1 MGKKKRTAG
10 QGLKLLLIRDYLY
23 NEASKEFPKN
33 AKKIQE
39 FLQEHRIAAST
50 KTIYTDI
57 MRLKEDLE
65 LPIAYSGKGER
76 GFYIT
81 EKPFDPAE
89 LRLMI
94 DCIRNAEFLTKED
107 TVALTDKIM
116 GLASS
121 PDKELLVHQLE
132 KEYSYKYEPLSV
144 SLACESDD
152 NKWMWAL
159 APMPWEGGCR

>member
-1 MGKKKRTAG
+1 MGQKKRTAG
-10 QGLKLLLIRDYLY
+10 QGLRLLLIRDYLY
-23 NEASKEFPKN
+23 NEASKEHPKN

-94 DCIRNAEFLTKED
+94 DCMPDRRSGKTFSGNSLC
-107 TVALTDKIM
+107 TDKNSH
-116 GLASS
+116 LHSRVLTNS
-121 PDKELLVHQLE
+121 H
-132 KEYSYKYEPLSV
+132 
-144 SLACESDD
+144 
-152 NKWMWAL
+152 
-159 APMPWEGGCR
+159 